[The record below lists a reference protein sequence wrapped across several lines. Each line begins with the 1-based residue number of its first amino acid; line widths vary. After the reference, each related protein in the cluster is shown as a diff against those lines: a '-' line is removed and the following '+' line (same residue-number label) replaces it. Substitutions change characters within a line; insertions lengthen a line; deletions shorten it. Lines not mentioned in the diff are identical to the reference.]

1 MDEKL
6 LDIQDLSVWYKT
18 YRGFA
23 EVVDHIN
30 LYVGKGEKIGLVG
43 ESGCGKTTTMKM
55 VMRTLDE
62 RGIKVGE
69 GSKLLFGGEDILAMD
84 AKALL
89 DLRRRKISMISQSP
103 MAALNPVFTI
113 GQQMMDVLKYSGQF
127 DKHDKK
133 GMLDAARKAIDS
145 VMIPDPDRILNS
157 YPHQL
162 SGGMRQRICIATSLL
177 TPRQLL
183 IADEP
188 GTALDVTV
196 QGQIHKLL
204 RRLVEEEKRSLIMIT
219 HSLGVVRELV
229 DRIYVMYA
237 GNIVENC
244 DTAELFKNP
253 LHPYTQGLLAC
264 VPRLTGG
271 GISAGIYGYIPSY
284 VNPPK
289 GCRFFNRCPHCTER
303 CKQENRAHTWLQKI
317 MRCPASSMRTRDL
330 PRRRETAMSNE
341 LLTLKNLKQ
350 YFPVGKDRFVRA
362 VDGVDLTINHGDVM
376 GLVGESGSG
385 KSTIAY
391 TVMGMYGMTGGE
403 IDFEGEVFTKET
415 KRKRSMKFRREAQ
428 IVFQDPGSSL
438 NPYQDVRSILSLPLK
453 VHKVVPKNEIDDKI
467 LEILEMVELPA
478 DFMYKSPNSIGG
490 GEKQL
495 VSIARALCCNPK
507 FIILDEPT
515 SSLDVSI
522 QAKIINMLIK
532 LKKEQNLTYMFITH
546 DMGVMRNVSNR
557 VAIMY
562 LGKICEI
569 APTETFYRNPLH
581 PYTQMLLS
589 SIPVVSEED
598 ETIKP
603 KAVECVGEIPSPV
616 NVPTGCSFHTRCPYK
631 CERCTK
637 EDPVMREVEPGH
649 TVRCHLIDK

>member
-289 GCRFFNRCPHCTER
+289 GCRFFNRCPHCTEWK
-303 CKQENRAHTWLQKI
+303 CQE
-317 MRCPASSMRTRDL
+317 MCS
-330 PRRRETAMSNE
+330 RET
-341 LLTLKNLKQ
+341 
-350 YFPVGKDRFVRA
+350 
-362 VDGVDLTINHGDVM
+362 
-376 GLVGESGSG
+376 
-385 KSTIAY
+385 
-391 TVMGMYGMTGGE
+391 
-403 IDFEGEVFTKET
+403 
-415 KRKRSMKFRREAQ
+415 
-428 IVFQDPGSSL
+428 
-438 NPYQDVRSILSLPLK
+438 
-453 VHKVVPKNEIDDKI
+453 PKI
-467 LEILEMVELPA
+467 
-478 DFMYKSPNSIGG
+478 
-490 GEKQL
+490 
-495 VSIARALCCNPK
+495 
-507 FIILDEPT
+507 
-515 SSLDVSI
+515 
-522 QAKIINMLIK
+522 
-532 LKKEQNLTYMFITH
+532 
-546 DMGVMRNVSNR
+546 
-557 VAIMY
+557 
-562 LGKICEI
+562 
-569 APTETFYRNPLH
+569 
-581 PYTQMLLS
+581 
-589 SIPVVSEED
+589 
-598 ETIKP
+598 
-603 KAVECVGEIPSPV
+603 
-616 NVPTGCSFHTRCPYK
+616 
-631 CERCTK
+631 
-637 EDPVMREVEPGH
+637 
-649 TVRCHLIDK
+649 

>member
-188 GTALDVTV
+188 TTALDVTI
-196 QGQIHKLL
+196 Q
-204 RRLVEEEKRSLIMIT
+204 
-219 HSLGVVRELV
+219 
-229 DRIYVMYA
+229 
-237 GNIVENC
+237 
-244 DTAELFKNP
+244 
-253 LHPYTQGLLAC
+253 
-264 VPRLTGG
+264 
-271 GISAGIYGYIPSY
+271 
-284 VNPPK
+284 
-289 GCRFFNRCPHCTER
+289 
-303 CKQENRAHTWLQKI
+303 
-317 MRCPASSMRTRDL
+317 
-330 PRRRETAMSNE
+330 
-341 LLTLKNLKQ
+341 
-350 YFPVGKDRFVRA
+350 
-362 VDGVDLTINHGDVM
+362 
-376 GLVGESGSG
+376 
-385 KSTIAY
+385 
-391 TVMGMYGMTGGE
+391 
-403 IDFEGEVFTKET
+403 
-415 KRKRSMKFRREAQ
+415 AQ
-428 IVFQDPGSSL
+428 ILELMGEMKERYNMSV
-438 NPYQDVRSILSLPLK
+438 IL
-453 VHKVVPKNEIDDKI
+453 
-467 LEILEMVELPA
+467 
-478 DFMYKSPNSIGG
+478 
-490 GEKQL
+490 
-495 VSIARALCCNPK
+495 
-507 FIILDEPT
+507 
-515 SSLDVSI
+515 
-522 QAKIINMLIK
+522 
-532 LKKEQNLTYMFITH
+532 ITH
-546 DMGVMRNVSNR
+546 DLGVISSLCTR
-557 VAIMY
+557 VIV
-562 LGKICEI
+562 
-569 APTETFYRNPLH
+569 
-581 PYTQMLLS
+581 MLS
-589 SIPVVSEED
+589 
-598 ETIKP
+598 
-603 KAVECVGEIPSPV
+603 
-616 NVPTGCSFHTRCPYK
+616 
-631 CERCTK
+631 
-637 EDPVMREVEPGH
+637 
-649 TVRCHLIDK
+649 LIHI

>member
-303 CKQENRAHTWLQKI
+303 CKQEKPGTYMAAENH
-317 MRCPASSMRTRDL
+317 
-330 PRRRETAMSNE
+330 
-341 LLTLKNLKQ
+341 
-350 YFPVGKDRFVRA
+350 A
-362 VDGVDLTINHGDVM
+362 V
-376 GLVGESGSG
+376 
-385 KSTIAY
+385 
-391 TVMGMYGMTGGE
+391 
-403 IDFEGEVFTKET
+403 
-415 KRKRSMKFRREAQ
+415 
-428 IVFQDPGSSL
+428 SL
-438 NPYQDVRSILSLPLK
+438 LPL
-453 VHKVVPKNEIDDKI
+453 
-467 LEILEMVELPA
+467 
-478 DFMYKSPNSIGG
+478 
-490 GEKQL
+490 
-495 VSIARALCCNPK
+495 
-507 FIILDEPT
+507 
-515 SSLDVSI
+515 
-522 QAKIINMLIK
+522 
-532 LKKEQNLTYMFITH
+532 
-546 DMGVMRNVSNR
+546 
-557 VAIMY
+557 
-562 LGKICEI
+562 
-569 APTETFYRNPLH
+569 
-581 PYTQMLLS
+581 
-589 SIPVVSEED
+589 
-598 ETIKP
+598 
-603 KAVECVGEIPSPV
+603 
-616 NVPTGCSFHTRCPYK
+616 
-631 CERCTK
+631 
-637 EDPVMREVEPGH
+637 
-649 TVRCHLIDK
+649 

>member
-43 ESGCGKTTTMKM
+43 ESGCGKTTTLKM

-303 CKQENRAHTWLQKI
+303 C
-317 MRCPASSMRTRDL
+317 
-330 PRRRETAMSNE
+330 
-341 LLTLKNLKQ
+341 
-350 YFPVGKDRFVRA
+350 
-362 VDGVDLTINHGDVM
+362 
-376 GLVGESGSG
+376 
-385 KSTIAY
+385 
-391 TVMGMYGMTGGE
+391 
-403 IDFEGEVFTKET
+403 
-415 KRKRSMKFRREAQ
+415 
-428 IVFQDPGSSL
+428 
-438 NPYQDVRSILSLPLK
+438 
-453 VHKVVPKNEIDDKI
+453 
-467 LEILEMVELPA
+467 
-478 DFMYKSPNSIGG
+478 
-490 GEKQL
+490 
-495 VSIARALCCNPK
+495 
-507 FIILDEPT
+507 
-515 SSLDVSI
+515 
-522 QAKIINMLIK
+522 
-532 LKKEQNLTYMFITH
+532 
-546 DMGVMRNVSNR
+546 
-557 VAIMY
+557 
-562 LGKICEI
+562 
-569 APTETFYRNPLH
+569 
-581 PYTQMLLS
+581 
-589 SIPVVSEED
+589 
-598 ETIKP
+598 
-603 KAVECVGEIPSPV
+603 
-616 NVPTGCSFHTRCPYK
+616 
-631 CERCTK
+631 
-637 EDPVMREVEPGH
+637 
-649 TVRCHLIDK
+649 